1 MPMSLL
7 TAYSIYLPAS
17 DIRSVATAMTNL
29 PQLLRIETTLWSP
42 SIFAQN
48 LGDSYGI
55 EIEPG
60 QDDAVIL
67 MVAVAIDEMAHPSR

>member
-17 DIRSVATAMTNL
+17 DIRSVATAMTDL

-42 SIFAQN
+42 LVFAQN
-48 LGDSYGI
+48 LGITYYVLRI
-55 EIEPG
+55 R
-60 QDDAVIL
+60 L
-67 MVAVAIDEMAHPSR
+67 HCAISNP

>member
-48 LGDSYGI
+48 LGDK
-55 EIEPG
+55 
-60 QDDAVIL
+60 
-67 MVAVAIDEMAHPSR
+67 